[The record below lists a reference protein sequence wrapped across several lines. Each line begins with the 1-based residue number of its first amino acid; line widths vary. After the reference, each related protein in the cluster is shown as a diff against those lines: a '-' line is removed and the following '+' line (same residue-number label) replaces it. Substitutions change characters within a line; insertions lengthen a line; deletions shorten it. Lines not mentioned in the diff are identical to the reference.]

1 MADDQHGA
9 LVAFEPGFQ
18 PDQRVQIQVVGGL
31 VEQQQIR
38 WAHQRSGQLQAH
50 APAARKAVDR
60 VVELADFEAQAE
72 DQRLGAGWCVMRAG
86 VIQIHVGVGHAV
98 AVAAGVG
105 RIDLRLRGL
114 QDHIALND
122 GAGGALLGLWHVLG
136 DLRHAPLGRDIEL
149 AAVFMQRAV
158 QHGKQR

>member
-38 WAHQRSGQLQAH
+38 WAHQCSGQLQAH

-60 VVELADFEAQAE
+60 VVELADFEAQSE

-114 QDHIALND
+114 QDHIALD
-122 GAGGALLGLWHVLG
+122 DVAGGALLGFGHVLS
-136 DLRHAPLGRDIEL
+136 DL
-149 AAVFMQRAV
+149 
-158 QHGKQR
+158 